1 MFEEDLFPTLQIGS
15 HLFGIRGRQSH
26 HLGVAVGYVHVD
38 SAVVIMAAS
47 LDGQEKYTQMLPSV
61 SLTHRF
67 TGDISAGLK

>member
-1 MFEEDLFPTLQIGS
+1 
-15 HLFGIRGRQSH
+15 
-26 HLGVAVGYVHVD
+26 
-38 SAVVIMAAS
+38 MAAS